1 MQDILTNPL
10 FMFIPIGLIF
20 YFLVMRPQQQQ
31 QKQHRAAIDNLRRGD
46 TVVTA
51 GGVVGRVVKAPTKED
66 AEVTVEIADN
76 VQVKVVKS
84 TLSQVRAKSQPID
97 TKADKS

>member
-31 QKQHRAAIDNLRRGD
+31 QKQHRLAIDNLRRGD

-51 GGVVGRVVKAPTKED
+51 GGVVGRVVKAPTKDD

-76 VQVKVVKS
+76 VQVKIVKS
-84 TLSQVRAKSQPID
+84 TLSQVRAKSQPVD
-97 TKADKS
+97 SKADKS

>member
-1 MQDILTNPL
+1 
-10 FMFIPIGLIF
+10 
-20 YFLVMRPQQQQ
+20 
-31 QKQHRAAIDNLRRGD
+31 
-46 TVVTA
+46 
-51 GGVVGRVVKAPTKED
+51 VKAPTKED

-84 TLSQVRAKSQPID
+84 TLSQVRAKSQPVE